1 MLNWEKNINGYTGH
15 WYGDYDGF
23 DDGAL
28 CYSVGKDY
36 EDGGWFFVN
45 YLACEDGECSLVTY
59 LTAEDAMAAADEEYE
74 AHDFNIEWED
84 LEPLDLEDLEDAYWD
99 EVAHERMEITKG
111 LF

>member
-23 DDGAL
+23 DDGAR

-59 LTAEDAMAAADEEYE
+59 LTAEDAMAAADAEYE
-74 AHDFNIEWED
+74 ENQK
-84 LEPLDLEDLEDAYWD
+84 LEDEDFFDPEEAFMVLADLLY
-99 EVAHERMEITKG
+99 EQRREERMG
-111 LF
+111 W

>member
-1 MLNWEKNINGYTGH
+1 MLRWEKDINGYTGH
-15 WYGDYDGF
+15 WYGDYKGF

-28 CYSVGKDY
+28 CYSVGRDY

-74 AHDFNIEWED
+74 ESQK
-84 LEPLDLEDLEDAYWD
+84 LED
-99 EVAHERMEITKG
+99 EVFFDPEEAFMVLADLLYEQRREEQMG
-111 LF
+111 W